1 VRISSEIPQVPAAP
15 LALALVSVPAPLR
28 RERGSGT
35 DTNIVLLGAAGR
47 RSFSHRGLLLAGTRT
62 VRAQPGGLGVARARI
77 DMNTMATM

>member
-47 RSFSHRGLLLAGTRT
+47 RSFSRRGLILAGTPL
-62 VRAQPGGLGVARARI
+62 VQLGGLSVAGARN